1 MIIAAC
7 APGPRLSLK
16 AARALPANF
25 TSFENFPEKT
35 SNIILGINK
44 SLTACDLRFLFD
56 YEIFPPNV
64 LRSVPEWRAEGR
76 PEMLLGT

>member
-1 MIIAAC
+1 MIITAC
-7 APGPRLSLK
+7 VLEPRLSLK

-35 SNIILGINK
+35 SSIILGVNK

-56 YEIFPPNV
+56 FRILFYQ
-64 LRSVPEWRAEGR
+64 G
-76 PEMLLGT
+76 